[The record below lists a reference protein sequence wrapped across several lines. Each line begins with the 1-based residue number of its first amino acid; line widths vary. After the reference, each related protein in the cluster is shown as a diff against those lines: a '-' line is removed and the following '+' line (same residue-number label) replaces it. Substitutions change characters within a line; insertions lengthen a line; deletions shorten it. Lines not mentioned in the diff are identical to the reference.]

1 MDRSARPGQNPDA
14 SPPRR
19 LAGLASIREPL
30 AQRATTAQ
38 HQRQAGHGRARHRHA
53 HPLATVRTG
62 RRDQAGANAAVVA
75 RTAVVAGRGRGALAA
90 AAGAVGDEVVFV
102 IVLVSFVFS
111 LVAGGFTTVVLF
123 SVFFSAGEAAGVFTV
138 SVFCSHAAKSAAL
151 AKMQNNFF
159 IVVDWLSLL
168 GQSMN
173 RHKLRLRPC

>member
-1 MDRSARPGQNPDA
+1 MPYPYSKSLPADSRGKTSVKTPKDYGV
-14 SPPRR
+14 
-19 LAGLASIREPL
+19 G
-30 AQRATTAQ
+30 
-38 HQRQAGHGRARHRHA
+38 
-53 HPLATVRTG
+53 LATV
-62 RRDQAGANAAVVA
+62 VV
-75 RTAVVAGRGRGALAA
+75 VVDELLLEEL
-90 AAGAVGDEVVFV
+90 AGAVGDEVVLV